1 MDSFIR
7 SSVKEPFDPS
17 SLKAEVKNSTI
28 GALVEM
34 LKNDLIDLNPE
45 FQRSKNLWS
54 PEKKSQLIESIML
67 GLPLPSF
74 YFYVDE
80 KIKKWVVIDG
90 LQRLCSLKSFMVDED
105 LCLQG
110 LEFLD
115 KSQYGKRFEEFS
127 YFDQLAM
134 KMHPVTL
141 NVLTGNT
148 SAEARYIIFQRVNSK
163 GTQLT
168 AAEMRNALYQGP
180 ATTLIKRLAEN
191 ESFIKLV
198 SDQIAT
204 DRMKERDYIS
214 RFLLFFLNDY
224 KDYGGH
230 LDNEINLTLSYINKE
245 FDEARLNGV
254 INEFNRALTICFQLL
269 GENAFRKPN
278 QPSDGKRKNAVSL
291 AVFEMLAVSIARLT
305 ADETNLLLERKD
317 TFVKRYYDLFADA
330 TLQRYLTGGTSKIP
344 AVKYRFESVQSV
356 IDETLSN
363 TGK

>member
-1 MDSFIR
+1 MDSVIR

-54 PEKKSQLIESIML
+54 PEKKSQLIESILL

-80 KIKKWVVIDG
+80 SIKKWVVIDG
-90 LQRLCSLKSFMVDED
+90 LQRLCSLKSFMVDGD
-105 LCLQG
+105 LSLHG

-115 KSQYGKRFEEFS
+115 ITKYGKPFEEFS

-168 AAEMRNALYQGP
+168 SAEMRNALYQGP
-180 ATTLIKRLAEN
+180 ATSLIKRLAEN
-191 ESFIKLV
+191 ECFIKLV

-204 DRMKERDYIS
+204 DRMKDRDYIS

-224 KDYGGH
+224 NDYDGH
-230 LDNEINLTLSYINKE
+230 LDYEINRTLSYINRE
-245 FDEARLNGV
+245 FDEERLNRV
-254 INEFNRALTICFQLL
+254 SSEFNRALTICFQLL
-269 GENAFRKPN
+269 GKDVFRKPN
-278 QPSDGKRKNAVSL
+278 LPTDGKRRNAVSL
-291 AVFEMLAVSIARLT
+291 AVFEMLAVSIAKLT
-305 ADETNLLLERKD
+305 EDESNLLLSRKD
-317 TFVKRYYDLFADA
+317 TFIRLYNDLFEDS

-356 IDETLSN
+356 INDTLI
-363 TGK
+363 TARK